1 MTAEAIAVEVRP
13 YFEISVNSEFD
24 LILSNFENEFQEIQN
39 KFEKTENHKI
49 VGSTLTKYQEDLEKK
64 ERKQRKMESLNFY
77 ERNSEDLIKDS
88 FKKLAEFGKKEE
100 GLIVEITD
108 GETSQNQKEVIE
120 FLDKKI
126 KEATEKIDEFE
137 RIIGIDPEK
146 HDFRPS
152 NSLTRQIMNCFQK
165 LFESSK
171 FASVDFCNSEFGEN
185 LLLRFEEKEMF
196 ALKTIEEHTI
206 GKIFKVD
213 EEEMVF

>member
-1 MTAEAIAVEVRP
+1 MAVRP

-49 VGSTLTKYQEDLEKK
+49 VGSTLTKYQEEF
-64 ERKQRKMESLNFY
+64 ERKERKMESLNFY
-77 ERNSEDLIKDS
+77 ERNSEDLIKNS
-88 FKKLAEFGKKEE
+88 FKKLGEFGKKEE

-108 GETSQNQKEVIE
+108 GETSQNQKEVKE
-120 FLDKKI
+120 FLDNKI
-126 KEATEKIDEFE
+126 KEATEKINEFE
-137 RIIGIDPEK
+137 RIIGMDPEK
-146 HDFRPS
+146 HDFRQS